1 MAENNNVLVTP
12 ETYIRAECDRQFGT
26 IVKTAGGLNRFYHL
40 RSITP
45 LDGQSIIRMNRD
57 TLYSQSVVDTSKG
70 ATITVPELP
79 PDRYVS
85 VELVDND
92 HYCPCVI
99 YEAGTY
105 ELPRDTKYLGLFVR
119 IQVFDP
125 AIGDELDLIHKLQD
139 QFSINANSADP
150 LPEFKWDSESLQ
162 ALTLQYQK
170 DAAQYSSVK
179 GMMGPRGQVNEDT
192 RHIVVATGWG
202 LLPEWDA
209 IYLNYDGDHDYNIC
223 HKATYDVPDNEAF
236 WSITVYGSDGYMQ
249 SDNNIVN
256 SSNVMPKPNP
266 DGTFTVYFGSQENCG
281 NVSNRVD
288 VTEGWNFAM
297 RIYRPGESVLNGTY
311 KLPDAVPVQ

>member
-1 MAENNNVLVTP
+1 
-12 ETYIRAECDRQFGT
+12 
-26 IVKTAGGLNRFYHL
+26 
-40 RSITP
+40 
-45 LDGQSIIRMNRD
+45 
-57 TLYSQSVVDTSKG
+57 
-70 ATITVPELP
+70 
-79 PDRYVS
+79 
-85 VELVDND
+85 
-92 HYCPCVI
+92 
-99 YEAGTY
+99 
-105 ELPRDTKYLGLFVR
+105 LGLFVR

-170 DAAQYSSVK
+170 DAAQYSSVT

-209 IYLNYDGDHDYNIC
+209 IYLNYDGDHNYNIC

-236 WSITVYGSDGYMQ
+236 WSITVYNSNGYMEKEK
-249 SDNNIVN
+249 NIVN
-256 SSNVMPKPNP
+256 SSNVNLNS

-281 NVSNRVD
+281 DVPNRVD

>member
-45 LDGQSIIRMNRD
+45 LNGQSIIRMNRD

-119 IQVFDP
+119 IQVF
-125 AIGDELDLIHKLQD
+125 
-139 QFSINANSADP
+139 NRP
-150 LPEFKWDSESLQ
+150 L
-162 ALTLQYQK
+162 A
-170 DAAQYSSVK
+170 
-179 GMMGPRGQVNEDT
+179 
-192 RHIVVATGWG
+192 
-202 LLPEWDA
+202 
-209 IYLNYDGDHDYNIC
+209 
-223 HKATYDVPDNEAF
+223 
-236 WSITVYGSDGYMQ
+236 
-249 SDNNIVN
+249 
-256 SSNVMPKPNP
+256 
-266 DGTFTVYFGSQENCG
+266 
-281 NVSNRVD
+281 
-288 VTEGWNFAM
+288 
-297 RIYRPGESVLNGTY
+297 
-311 KLPDAVPVQ
+311 